1 MKILKTIGIILGV
14 IALFVICFRTWVLY
28 TVYDRN
34 YDYVAE
40 YKIENSNYRY
50 VDASDSSRGS
60 MCGDIIIFLPDNKNK
75 YIDSFR
81 LCEDNVS
88 VAKQEGDDLLFE
100 TSLGF
105 YKKNI
110 KTGRSSLEK
119 KEFET
124 EIVKIGDTEFVAGG
138 SVGAIEKNSSIFFRK
153 VVPEITKPLEE

>member
-75 YIDSFR
+75 R
-81 LCEDNVS
+81 
-88 VAKQEGDDLLFE
+88 
-100 TSLGF
+100 
-105 YKKNI
+105 
-110 KTGRSSLEK
+110 
-119 KEFET
+119 
-124 EIVKIGDTEFVAGG
+124 
-138 SVGAIEKNSSIFFRK
+138 
-153 VVPEITKPLEE
+153 